1 LKSIRTIARAWQVPY
16 ETLRRRIYGKVE
28 GYASAS
34 GRPTVLSEADENK
47 LVNVIKYKSAAGFSM
62 TTKDVQGI
70 AYTFATAHG
79 LKGFSQK
86 KLSAGYY
93 WFEGFLNSHPDVNIK
108 KAENLSVARAMGMNR
123 PQVYSWFDSY
133 EELLSR
139 LALSSCHGTSGTWMR
154 QVSKT
159 FLRLKQLLRG
169 LSELR

>member
-79 LKGFSQK
+79 LEGFSQK

-93 WFEGFLNSHPDVNIK
+93 WFEAFLNRDPDVNIK
-108 KAENLSVARAMGMNR
+108 KAENLSVA
-123 PQVYSWFDSY
+123 
-133 EELLSR
+133 
-139 LALSSCHGTSGTWMR
+139 
-154 QVSKT
+154 
-159 FLRLKQLLRG
+159 
-169 LSELR
+169 